1 MRFDKITNE
10 IPDDLSLYFSKQ
22 KNLEFAIAN
31 KPLIKLAEII
41 NTEARFQ
48 NKKILILS
56 YNNDPIFYKF
66 NLPVM
71 FFSWHSFE
79 FFNKI
84 VGLGSLEKTIK
95 DMEIDYII
103 YNSDHTVEK
112 YENFFKDHPKS
123 FTTKIFDLYGFIV
136 AKTENK

>member
-1 MRFDKITNE
+1 
-10 IPDDLSLYFSKQ
+10 
-22 KNLEFAIAN
+22 
-31 KPLIKLAEII
+31 
-41 NTEARFQ
+41 
-48 NKKILILS
+48 
-56 YNNDPIFYKF
+56 
-66 NLPVM
+66 M

-95 DMEIDYII
+95 DMKIDYII
-103 YNSDHTVEK
+103 YNSDHTVQK